1 MCLYK
6 RSLMYPPPMEN
17 DCDPPPVENE
27 SHPSSGNNSVDP
39 TEGIMYG
46 DSSLPPQWK
55 LIVAQLRSET
65 EKYNGKHLSR
75 T

>member
-1 MCLYK
+1 MTVTPLQWK
-6 RSLMYPPPMEN
+6 MT
-17 DCDPPPVENE
+17 PPVENE
-27 SHPSSGNNSVDP
+27 SHPTSGNNSVDP

-65 EKYNGKHLSR
+65 EKTNGKYLSR
-75 T
+75 A